1 VRPQAPEPARH
12 KAIRVRIARYNG
24 GRIGVVVAD
33 RIHDVTIAAGVDPGE
48 WPPVG
53 IIRTIAS
60 FERLRAAIEAAAQAA
75 PGLPVGSVHLETPIP
90 WPHKLLALPGN
101 FHAHRAEMA
110 KRPDSAAKS
119 AAPAETA
126 GFFMKSNGSLS
137 GASDPIRLPDRPGR
151 DMHHECEIAIVI
163 GRGGRNIT
171 RDRALE
177 HVFGYACLLDITMR
191 GKEERVMRKS
201 FDTFCPVGPWITTAD
216 EAGDPDTIAMRLWVN
231 GELRQEAPT
240 TDMIVGIREAI
251 AMISAVTTLVPG
263 DIIASGTMSGVGP
276 IAPGDTVTIEVDRVG
291 KMSVDVVAEA
301 VPAAR

>member
-1 VRPQAPEPARH
+1 M
-12 KAIRVRIARYNG
+12 K
-24 GRIGVVVAD
+24 
-33 RIHDVTIAAGVDPGE
+33 AAGGF
-48 WPPVG
+48 G
-53 IIRTIAS
+53 STAG
-60 FERLRAAIEAAAQAA
+60 
-75 PGLPVGSVHLETPIP
+75 GL
-90 WPHKLLALPGN
+90 
-101 FHAHRAEMA
+101 
-110 KRPDSAAKS
+110 SADD
-119 AAPAETA
+119 A
-126 GFFMKSNGSLS
+126 GFFMKSSGSLS
-137 GASDPIRLPDRPGR
+137 GPADPIVLPNRPDRLF
-151 DMHHECEIAIVI
+151 HHECELAIVI
-163 GRGGRNIT
+163 GKRGRHIPAAQ
-171 RDRALE
+171 ALE
-177 HVFGYACLLDITMR
+177 YIFGYACLLDITMR

-231 GELRQEAPT
+231 GELRQQAPT

>member
-1 VRPQAPEPARH
+1 
-12 KAIRVRIARYNG
+12 VRIARYNG

-33 RIHDVTIAAGVDPGE
+33 QIHDVTAAAGVDPAE

-53 IIRTIAS
+53 IVRTIAS
-60 FERLRAAIEAAAQAA
+60 FETLRPKIEAAAKAA
-75 PGLPVGSVHLETPIP
+75 QGVPVSSVHLDTPIP

-110 KRPDSAAKS
+110 KRPDSAAKG
-119 AAPAETA
+119 AATAATETA

-137 GASDPIRLPDRPGR
+137 GASDAIRLPDRPGR

-163 GRGGRNIT
+163 GRGGHNIA

-177 HVFGYACLLDITMR
+177 HIFGYSCLLDITMR

-201 FDTFCPVGPWITTAD
+201 YDTFCPVGPWITTAD

-291 KMSVDVVAEA
+291 KMSVAVVADKVA
-301 VPAAR
+301 APA

>member
-1 VRPQAPEPARH
+1 
-12 KAIRVRIARYNG
+12 VRIARYNG
-24 GRIGVVVAD
+24 GRIGVVVGD
-33 RIHDVTIAAGVDPGE
+33 QIHDVTAAAGVDLAE

-53 IIRTIAS
+53 IVRTIAA
-60 FERLRAAIEAAAQAA
+60 FETLRPKIEAAAKAS
-75 PGLPVGSVHLETPIP
+75 PGVPVGSVHLETPIP

-110 KRPDSAAKS
+110 LRPE
-119 AAPAETA
+119 APPRATATTEAA

-151 DMHHECEIAIVI
+151 DLHHECELAIII
-163 GRGGRNIT
+163 GRGGRHIP
-171 RDRALE
+171 RERALE
-177 HVFGYACLLDITMR
+177 HIFGYSCLIDVTLR

-216 EAGDPDTIAMRLWVN
+216 EVGNPDTIAMRLWVN
-231 GELRQEAPT
+231 GQLRQEAPT

-251 AMISAVTTLVPG
+251 EMISSVTTLEPG

-291 KMSVDVVAEA
+291 KMTLPVVADA